1 MIRRRITSIVLVL
14 SLVSASAFAD
24 EVHERR
30 ATAGLKLFRAL
41 LAADIKL
48 PAKTVGPNQILIV
61 FLYVNDRRHATNLAN
76 RFIQDAK
83 ERDNIRGLSIITE
96 ITNDPTL
103 AAYGERVPAGV
114 FIAESPSR
122 AALSSIIGVGIQR
135 HLIVYSPFEGHVESG
150 VLGGLSVEAQV
161 RPFLN
166 RQTLEA
172 SQIALKPFFLNVA
185 KVFRQ

>member
-1 MIRRRITSIVLVL
+1 MIFRRV
-14 SLVSASAFAD
+14 VSAIVMLSAMCSAAFGD

-61 FLYVNDRRHATNLAN
+61 FLYVNDRRQASSLAS
-76 RFIQDAK
+76 RFIKDAK
-83 ERDNIRGLSIITE
+83 ERDSIRGLSIVTE

-103 AAYGERVPAGV
+103 AGYAERVPAGV

-135 HLIVYSPFEGHVESG
+135 HVIVYSPFEGHVESG

>member
-1 MIRRRITSIVLVL
+1 MIVGRVTSVILVL
-14 SLVSASAFAD
+14 SLMTAGAFAD
-24 EVHERR
+24 EVHARR
-30 ATAGLKLFRAL
+30 ATAGLRLFRAL
-41 LAADIKL
+41 LAADIRL
-48 PAKTVGPNQILIV
+48 PAKTIAPNQILIV
-61 FLYVNDRRHATNLAN
+61 FLYVNDRRNASSLAA

-83 ERDNIRGLSIITE
+83 ERDSIRGLSIVTE

-114 FIAESPSR
+114 FITESPSR
-122 AALSSIIGVGIQR
+122 AALSSIIAAGIQR
-135 HLIVYSPFEGHVESG
+135 RLIVYSPFEGHVESG

-172 SQIALKPFFLNVA
+172 SQIVLKPFFLNVA
-185 KVFRQ
+185 KVFRP

>member
-1 MIRRRITSIVLVL
+1 MIARRLASAILLL
-14 SLVSASAFAD
+14 SLLSAGAFGD

-30 ATAGLKLFRAL
+30 ATAGLRLFRAL

-48 PAKTVGPNQILIV
+48 PAKTIGPNQILIL
-61 FLYVNDRRHATNLAN
+61 FIYVNDRRHATDQAT
-76 RFIQDAK
+76 RFIDDAK
-83 ERDNIRGLSIITE
+83 EHDSIRGLSIVTE

-103 AAYGERVPAGV
+103 AAYADRIPAGV
-114 FIAESPSR
+114 FITESPSR
-122 AALSSIIGVGIQR
+122 AALSSIIGAGIQR
-135 HLIVYSPFEGHVESG
+135 HVIVYSPFEGHVESG

-166 RQTLEA
+166 EQTLEA

-185 KVFRQ
+185 KVFRP